1 MNTFP
6 KALMASFLCASGAVC
21 AVTAAAAAGSSAPQV
36 TATQPVNDATDVSAD
51 LKDIVV
57 SFDQDMDRG
66 GASFTGGGSEFP
78 KLRGKPFWRNAR
90 ECVLPVELEP
100 GHPYVVGINSVRHT
114 NFRSAGGV
122 PVQPLVLRFTT
133 RAATSGVLPAVAS
146 PGTHAD
152 AVQRLREAVEH
163 HYSHRE
169 THTADWASLWLRF
182 EPRLKAAA
190 SAREF
195 AVVAGELLAATHDSH
210 IWLEVGGET
219 VPAFRRNV
227 PRNIAPELLPRLVA
241 KWTQQ
246 NRTVATGWAA
256 PRVAYIAIQSWN
268 RNSGRG
274 PYEAAFKALE
284 EFRSAPALIV
294 DVRLNGGGSD
304 SIAGEFAGCFVER
317 RVLYARTVTLDA
329 TSPTGFSAPRERWL
343 EPSAG
348 RPHYG
353 GKVAVLIGPAN
364 MSSAESFILMMKQ
377 SPAVTLIGQ
386 RTYGSSGN
394 PKPHALGNGVS
405 VCLPSWK
412 EFAPN
417 GDAIETKGIAPDM
430 EVPFSREARPNRDA
444 VLEKAVQMLNTNVTR

>member
-1 MNTFP
+1 M
-6 KALMASFLCASGAVC
+6 LLCASGSVC
-21 AVTAAAAAGSSAPQV
+21 AVAAAAAAGSSAPQV
-36 TATQPVNDATDVSAD
+36 TATQPVNGTTDVSAD
-51 LKDIVV
+51 LKEIVV

-78 KLRGKPFWRNAR
+78 KLRGKPFWRSAR

-100 GHPYVVGINSVRHT
+100 GHPYVVGINSARHA

-133 RAATSGVLPAVAS
+133 RAATSGVSPAAAS
-146 PGTHAD
+146 PANHAE
-152 AVQRLREAVEH
+152 AVRRLREAVEH

-169 THTADWASLWLRF
+169 THTADWASLWPRF

-195 AVVAGELLAATHDSH
+195 AVVAGEMLAATHDSH
-210 IWLEVGGET
+210 IWLEVDGKT

-227 PRNIAPELLPRLVA
+227 TRNVAPELLPRLVS

-256 PRVAYIAIQSWN
+256 PRVAYIAIHSWN
-268 RNSGRG
+268 RTQGRG

-294 DVRLNGGGSD
+294 DVRLNSGGSD

-317 RVLYARTVTLDA
+317 RVLYGRTVTLDA
-329 TSPTGFSAPRERWL
+329 KSSTGFSAPRERWL

-394 PKPHALGNGVS
+394 PKPHALGNGVT
-405 VCLPSWK
+405 VYLPSWK

-417 GDAIETKGIAPDM
+417 GDVIETQGVAPDV

-444 VLEKAVQMLNTNVTR
+444 VLEKAVQMLNTSVTR